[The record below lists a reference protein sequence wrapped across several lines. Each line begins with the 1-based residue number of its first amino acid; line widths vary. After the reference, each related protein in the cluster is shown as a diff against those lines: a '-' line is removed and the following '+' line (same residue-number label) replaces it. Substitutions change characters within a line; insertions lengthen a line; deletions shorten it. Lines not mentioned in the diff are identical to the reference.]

1 MKPRLWLTIISGVL
15 ITGCT
20 ITQAEA
26 LSFTENQIDHV
37 ATSRGLYKEG
47 VPTKDQLIQQM
58 KRDASSK
65 PNSFMDPIVK
75 SSLQGMTQEQNQKAI
90 RAIEETDCKNR
101 VLAWAAVELPEDK
114 AAEYVMIYIVNK
126 ESTWT
131 WTCRKAWSL
140 IAKAIQNPYEKSKGR
155 LCRYRI
161 RWSI

>member
-1 MKPRLWLTIISGVL
+1 MAVCST
-15 ITGCT
+15 
-20 ITQAEA
+20 TQAEV
-26 LSFTENQIDHV
+26 LSFTEKQIDYV
-37 ATSRGLYKEG
+37 ATSRYHYKERM
-47 VPTKDQLIQQM
+47 PTRDQLTKRM
-58 KRDASSK
+58 KRDTSNN
-65 PNSFMDPIVK
+65 PNIFMDPIVK
-75 SSLQGMTQEQNQKAI
+75 SSLQGMTQEQNQEVI
-90 RAIEETDCKNR
+90 QAIEETDCKNR